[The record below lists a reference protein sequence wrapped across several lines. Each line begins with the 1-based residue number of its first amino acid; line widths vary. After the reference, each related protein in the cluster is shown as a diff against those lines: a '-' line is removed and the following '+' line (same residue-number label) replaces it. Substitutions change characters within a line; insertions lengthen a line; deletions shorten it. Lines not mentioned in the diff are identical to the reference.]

1 MSNENFDSLKK
12 LQDAEDNQVLSK
24 IDNILPE
31 KNTVKP
37 VDVSEKDFP
46 QYSEFPSQEEITGGL
61 TYKASKP
68 TPDRSAEP
76 TIEERLAKG
85 PRYKD
90 KSKLETI
97 LFGPDIELQG
107 DWGIPAQRVVERL
120 YRKATDK
127 EVEPIDNFS
136 TTEAMVAGIADF
148 NIKLIRGPI
157 NVAAEI
163 IDFARGSGV
172 EPDKSAVAK
181 VEKYFTDSVF
191 GKVGTEAEKIA
202 FSDAAG
208 KLTSSVG
215 QILGL
220 AKPTQALT
228 DWGFKTANRYFEAAK
243 IGKVVTNGKNVQE
256 SLKEVKKLNNLSGK
270 QKFASFLIGGGLG
283 MAVVADPEDF
293 GTLSEAFKG
302 TRFEST
308 LGVLGLNKEKK
319 EDPRDEAARRLYNRL
334 KLGVETGL
342 ISAPIIYA
350 IGKVGNIIKNQTRDV
365 AASNEALDQ
374 WIERYMIAPLR
385 ARGLKSE
392 EMFEGIQRVKNKISS
407 GQVTAI
413 DVIKDIDT
421 TLFQI
426 SKEANITKGTSQL
439 KRLIGH
445 MDELLISGDDIVK
458 GKSFLF
464 KGFDPKKLNEF
475 KKFAS
480 TELGLEAG
488 QIGKL
493 TFQLAK
499 ARDQFNVY
507 KNTFFAGGNINNA
520 AQEFNKI
527 MSERMQNLWTSE
539 YKIFED
545 NFKIFPWLKY
555 KPIQSYVDEAK
566 GVLGRYAAKNRVKL
580 TEQEL
585 EDQLQTILK
594 QAKKD
599 PLTGSPEFP
608 LYNQS
613 AMAEDG
619 IQYINMAKSFE
630 GGKFK
635 SGEFFKTE
643 KDIKAF
649 QRLFGQKRDL
659 RNTIIN
665 TMTDLATLTSKDEF
679 YNNMLNL
686 NNQLIKDGRPGI
698 FYSTPTAA
706 RTGLRNVIGGEN
718 IITTKGG
725 LNIKSPIGEDYYT
738 NPLNGK
744 YTSKP
749 YADALNFSEKI
760 LFDKLAKDIVYQHL
774 VLIPK
779 GLTQISKTILGP
791 FTHTRNFITQAEFAL
806 ITGNLFKDPRKIAE
820 NFKRAFNTIQPQLLY
835 RNAPKDQ
842 AMAKFLIEE
851 GVMST
856 SSVAKDLEGLLDDM
870 TRTTNVY
877 SRFFERFGEG
887 FKKNIPFISPTTGQT
902 LNLNVFGEA
911 IETTGKS
918 LRKGY
923 QTAFDLYMAED
934 DIWKAY
940 NTFAEFDTYKNIYTN
955 AFKAG
960 KIKTMPGDLEI
971 MKQATKIVRDT
982 VPNYGY
988 VGDAIK
994 AMRRTPLG
1002 NFMAW
1007 PASVIRS
1014 GLKTFEL
1021 AQNEIKDPILHAQGV
1036 KRMLSFGT
1044 GIAVAIPTIQ
1054 AAVHGAYGV
1063 TNKMVAAARFFV
1075 PDFSTNSTLILT
1087 RDENGNFKYIDGSG
1101 SFVYDTLTSPFQSV
1115 IAEVNMKTVYDPKA
1129 PIIPAVYKGLI
1140 KGIGK
1145 LMAPFIS
1152 ESIWL
1157 ETFNNLVVRNGVT
1170 NDGKKLWNDQMD
1182 NPDKI
1187 LEALKHFVGQ
1197 VAPGSYKQSER
1208 LKLAIT
1214 KTPGPRGE
1222 KYEVS
1227 DEVAGFYGLRQAKLE
1242 PVKKLDFKINEYLR
1256 AEGDARKLFS
1266 VPTTKGG
1273 MLTHDEI
1280 ISSLFNANRKKFEAM
1295 ANLKKMNEFAEVLN
1309 ASKREIVDIYDIRKK
1324 GYLYDTLK
1332 SNRFIPFDITETSE
1346 KVMEQQYKDIQRN
1359 FESLAYDKPLDR
1371 TTARI
1376 VDRMVSKMSRMRLTD
1391 DFNTIMKLEDYLIKD
1406 QRSELPQQQQQ
1417 TTNVQ
1422 PLPLQPQPD
1431 AQIVSKPPMPMNQQ
1445 TGLTTTET
1453 GLLTNAEKAMRLR
1466 QQGLA

>member
-1 MSNENFDSLKK
+1 MSNENFDSLKE

-24 IDNILPE
+24 ID
-31 KNTVKP
+31 KP
-37 VDVSEKDFP
+37 IPNVSD
-46 QYSEFPSQEEITGGL
+46 YSEYVTPQEVTDGL
-61 TYKASKP
+61 TYKAPKEIVI
-68 TPDRSAEP
+68 EP
-76 TIEERLAKG
+76 TIQERLAKG

-107 DWGIPAQRVVERL
+107 DWGIPAQRVAERL

-127 EVEPIDNFS
+127 EVEPVDNFS

-172 EPDKSAVAK
+172 EPNKSAVAK

-243 IGKVVTNGKNVQE
+243 IGKVVTNSKNVQE

-308 LGVLGLNKEKK
+308 LGVLGLDKEKK
-319 EDPRDEAARRLYNRL
+319 ADPRDEAARRLYNRL

-350 IGKVGNIIKNQTRDV
+350 IGKVGNIIKNQTRDIS
-365 AASNEALDQ
+365 ASNEALDQ

-445 MDELLISGDDIVK
+445 MDELLISGNDIVK

-488 QIGKL
+488 QIGRL

-585 EDQLQTILK
+585 DDQLQTILK

-619 IQYINMAKSFE
+619 IQYINMARSFE

-706 RTGLRNVIGGEN
+706 RTGLRNVIGGED

-760 LFDKLAKDIVYQHL
+760 LFDKLAKDIVYQHF

-791 FTHTRNFITQAEFAL
+791 FTHTRNFVTQAEFAL
-806 ITGNLFKDPRKIAE
+806 LTGNLFKDPRKIAE

-851 GVMST
+851 GVMS
-856 SSVAKDLEGLLDDM
+856 SSAVAKDLEGLLEDM
-870 TRTTNVY
+870 TRTGDVY
-877 SRFFERFGEG
+877 SRLFGRFG
-887 FKKNIPFISPTTGQT
+887 
-902 LNLNVFGEA
+902 
-911 IETTGKS
+911 
-918 LRKGY
+918 KGMQKIY
-923 QTAFDLYMAED
+923 KVASDLYVAED

-1044 GIAVAIPTIQ
+1044 GVAVALPTIQ
-1054 AAVHGAYGV
+1054 AAVHGAYGI

-1101 SFVYDTLTSPFQSV
+1101 SFVYDTLTSPFQSI
-1115 IAEVNMKTVYDPKA
+1115 IAEVNMKTAYDPKA
-1129 PIIPAVYKGLI
+1129 PVIPAVYKGLI

-1145 LMAPFIS
+1145 LMSPFIS

-1157 ETFNNLVVRNGVT
+1157 ETFNNLVTRDGVT
-1170 NDGKKLWNDQMD
+1170 KDGKKLWNDQMD
-1182 NPDKI
+1182 PPDKI

-1242 PVKKLDFKINEYLR
+1242 PVKKLDFKINEYLS

-1273 MLTHDEI
+1273 TLTHDEI

-1332 SNRFIPFDITETSE
+1332 ANRFIPFDITETSE

-1376 VDRMVSKMSRMRLTD
+1376 VDRMVGKMSRMRLTD
-1391 DFNTIMKLEDYLIKD
+1391 DFNSIMKLEDYLIKD
-1406 QRSELPQQQQQ
+1406 QRSELPQEQQQ

-1422 PLPLQPQPD
+1422 PLPPQPQPN
-1431 AQIVSKPPMPMNQQ
+1431 AQIVSKPPVAPGVPGTQ
-1445 TGLTTTET
+1445 TGLTATET
-1453 GLLTNAEKAMRLR
+1453 GLLTDAEKAIRLR